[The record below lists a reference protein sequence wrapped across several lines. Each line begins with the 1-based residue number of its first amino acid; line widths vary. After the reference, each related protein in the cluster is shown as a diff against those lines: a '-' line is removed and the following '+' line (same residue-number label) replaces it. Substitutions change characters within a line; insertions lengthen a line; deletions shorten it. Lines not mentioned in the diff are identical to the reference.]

1 VGTILTAGLEHPIE
15 AYLGIPYAL
24 STAGEGRFRPPV
36 KVPHSGSTFNATQY
50 GHICAESSDAA
61 NNQGE
66 DCLSLN
72 LFRPQAQ
79 EPQKLPVLVYIHGG
93 SFNFGSSQSR
103 NIAELIAASSVPII
117 GVSMNYRIGALG
129 FLPST
134 LTAKEGLLNLGL
146 RDQVMAMQW
155 VKENINAI
163 GGDPERVTIMGDSA
177 GGHSVRLYY

>member
-1 VGTILTAGLEHPIE
+1 
-15 AYLGIPYAL
+15 
-24 STAGEGRFRPPV
+24 
-36 KVPHSGSTFNATQY
+36 
-50 GHICAESSDAA
+50 
-61 NNQGE
+61 
-66 DCLSLN
+66 
-72 LFRPQAQ
+72 
-79 EPQKLPVLVYIHGG
+79 
-93 SFNFGSSQSR
+93 
-103 NIAELIAASSVPII
+103 
-117 GVSMNYRIGALG
+117 MNYRIGALG